1 MYNGTLMLADED
13 GNTEEDEEK
22 TSLFEKIQASFP
34 LLMAWL
40 YKRRSFSYE
49 DMTADEVQKFVGEVS
64 EYYNHAVDT
73 AIRQVPM
80 AQVSVQRLKESNYVF
95 SGIKV
100 FHELNEAFPALVD
113 ENNEI
118 RPFKDFLNDVQ
129 KINNTY
135 NGSYLRTEYNFA
147 YQSSLMASRW
157 KQFEEDGD
165 RYNLQYRTAYDDRV
179 RTSHRKLEG
188 ITLPPS
194 SKFWNDYFPPNGWNC
209 RCTVVQVRKDKYP
222 ESNEQEAM
230 NLGSQATAGKHQEMF
245 KFNPGKAM
253 TTFPAYNAYTISKCK
268 NCKMNG
274 ALKLVADIP
283 DNELCGACRVARKSA
298 VNMAEKYSFGK
309 GSISISDFVNR
320 EDSDYQ
326 KLIQIAEA
334 FAKDGSNVRLTPKMS
349 RPQKFRYE
357 CIYGSLIGTK
367 YEGKCP
373 DLEIDGKWFE
383 HEGYIT
389 NNPKN
394 ALRNMFNDGLVQSNR
409 LIIDKPNLTDAFIKR
424 SIARRIKEGQD
435 IEEVWLKEDDR
446 IRLLYKKS
454 EE

>member
-80 AQVSVQRLKESNYVF
+80 AEVSVQRLKESNYVF

-100 FHELNEAFPALVD
+100 FHELNEAFPSLVD

-283 DNELCGACRVARKSA
+283 DNELCGACKVMKEVRKLSAKVAK
-298 VNMAEKYSFGK
+298 EKAQFLKNKKINHPVFGK
-309 GSISISDFVNR
+309 EINITGGCIKEWTNQPFKHYFEKNRLLLNIEKVLEQSEYLGPIPSHKDENITSHIFQINIEGDDAWIIVREYKWGEVNLHSISDGLADVL
-320 EDSDYQ
+320 
-326 KLIQIAEA
+326 K
-334 FAKDGSNVRLTPKMS
+334 
-349 RPQKFRYE
+349 
-357 CIYGSLIGTK
+357 K
-367 YEGKCP
+367 Y
-373 DLEIDGKWFE
+373 
-383 HEGYIT
+383 
-389 NNPKN
+389 N
-394 ALRNMFNDGLVQSNR
+394 
-409 LIIDKPNLTDAFIKR
+409 
-424 SIARRIKEGQD
+424 
-435 IEEVWLKEDDR
+435 
-446 IRLLYKKS
+446 LYKK
-454 EE
+454 EK